1 MAISKAPLAF
11 LDEKLILSIHQ
22 RQIAEHGG
30 EPGLRDAG
38 LLASAVDRPQNIMA
52 YKEGADVFELAAAY
66 AFGIIKN
73 HPFIDG
79 NKRVGYISMRLFLKL
94 NGIDFFA
101 TPAEKYSVIIRLAD
115 GKIDEK
121 ALANWLRQHQAT
133 HK

>member
-1 MAISKAPLAF
+1 MAISKAPLVF

-22 RQIAEHGG
+22 RQIVEHGG

-38 LLASAVDRPQNIMA
+38 LLASAVDRAQNIVA

-79 NKRVGYISMRLFLKL
+79 NKARRLYFHAA
-94 NGIDFFA
+94 FFEA
-101 TPAEKYSVIIRLAD
+101 KRA
-115 GKIDEK
+115 
-121 ALANWLRQHQAT
+121 
-133 HK
+133 